1 MQLHDKYKNI
11 MNQLSPKRDGSLRQE
26 QSGDMTNSSASSKV
40 LIVDK
45 SLKLPNINLAL
56 QKLPEIQII
65 QENISTPAKINGSN
79 VSQGLEAWKQQE
91 EERLMTSEHGNL
103 NSASK
108 TMKLYDG
115 ENSSEDENNSPSQ
128 FERTFN

>member
-1 MQLHDKYKNI
+1 

-91 EERLMTSEHGNL
+91 EERLMTSEHGNI

>member
-1 MQLHDKYKNI
+1 

-91 EERLMTSEHGNL
+91 EERLMTSEHGNI

-128 FERTFN
+128 FERTFNQIN